1 MRRQRTRRLRSIAL
15 CLSALALGAPAH
27 SQTLTLADRATSAPL
42 SRDALLARPDVR
54 EVTIARDPVYGR
66 AMVYRAVP
74 VAALLKGLAVGAD
87 DYVQARA
94 TDDFS
99 VSIPARLLTAPP
111 GGAVEAFVAI
121 ETPAAPWPAL
131 AGAGKKGTAGP
142 FYIVWRAA
150 HPAELSSEYWAYHLA
165 GLTVGDSPYA
175 RWPQLGVGAEVPAA
189 DPVRRGLDR
198 FVAVCMAC
206 HRFDEAGEGT
216 MGPDLARPL
225 NPVEWFQPAALRK
238 FIRNPKSV
246 RDWPEARMAAFDR
259 ETLSDADIDAIVAWF
274 AYKAPKR

>member
-1 MRRQRTRRLRSIAL
+1 MIIQWIFL
-15 CLSALALGAPAH
+15 CLLGLVLAEPALA
-27 SQTLTLADRATSAPL
+27 QTLTLADRVKSSTF

-54 EVTIARDPVYGR
+54 EVTIAHDPVYGR
-66 AMVYRAVP
+66 AMSYRAVP
-74 VAALLKGLAVGAD
+74 VAALLKDLAVGAD

-111 GGAVEAFVAI
+111 GGGVEAFVAI

-131 AGAGKKGTAGP
+131 PGAGKRGTAGP

-150 HPAELSSEYWAYHLA
+150 NPAELSSEYWSYHLA
-165 GLTVGDSPYA
+165 GLTVGDSPSV
-175 RWPQLGVGAEVPAA
+175 RWPQLGVGADVPAA

-206 HRFDEAGEGT
+206 HRFDGAGEGA

-225 NPVEWFQPAALRK
+225 NPVEWFQPAALKK
-238 FIRNPKSV
+238 FIRNSKSV
-246 RDWPEARMAAFDR
+246 RDWPEAKMGAFDP
-259 ETLSDADIDAIVAWF
+259 ETLTDADIDAIVAWF
-274 AYKAPKR
+274 TYKAPKR